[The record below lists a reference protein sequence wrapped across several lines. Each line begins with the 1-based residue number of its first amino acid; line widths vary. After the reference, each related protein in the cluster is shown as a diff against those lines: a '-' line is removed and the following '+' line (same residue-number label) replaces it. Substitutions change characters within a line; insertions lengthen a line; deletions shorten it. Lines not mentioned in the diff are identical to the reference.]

1 MCISVHTLQSLPAMG
16 SALQHPELLRH
27 TGMFFCDYGRIFK
40 EQTCSPGRHSPI
52 SQPGLHH
59 SCVCKLYQALGRRG
73 WMVLSSAVSMAQLM
87 GMSDCG
93 FV

>member
-27 TGMFFCDYGRIFK
+27 TGMFFCDYGRMLK

-59 SCVCKLYQALGRRG
+59 SCCVQAAPGSGERG
-73 WMVLSSAVSMAQLM
+73 MDGPVFCCEHGPANGSV
-87 GMSDCG
+87 
-93 FV
+93 